1 MMRFA
6 YCFRAAVCLL
16 LFMGTMPGFPAQE
29 MEREQLKQA
38 IEEHRMHI
46 RAADSTGDA
55 REAAR
60 QRIMLAPLVK
70 PEEARRLYEAA
81 AVIADSAELAE
92 DEELRARQGLME
104 LHRAKGNWRAAYEE
118 GARVI
123 ELTAQWQQRQAL
135 LALDEEQALGQ
146 RAVAQRDSVLAEL
159 SAVRNDAALQLEALR
174 QQQETWKWALI
185 MVALVGALMLAAFV
199 WSNGRSRKRMRADIE
214 ALRAELAASRVQPM
228 NRVRDRPTPPSVVPP
243 DPEPVVEAPR
253 PISAKEPDR
262 LVLDIFRTSAPERL
276 STLKQARAQGD
287 TDKVV
292 RVVHTLKPQ
301 LMALDPG
308 RFGPLCAS
316 LTEPGASGDRMR
328 WNAELDRL
336 EQGLLQLLG

>member
-1 MMRFA
+1 MMRSA
-6 YCFRAAVCLL
+6 YRFRAAVWLL
-16 LFMGTMPGFPAQE
+16 LFMGTMAGVPAQD

-38 IEEHRMHI
+38 IEEHRTHI

-70 PEEARRLYEAA
+70 AVEARKLYEQAA
-81 AVIADSAELAE
+81 AIADSAELVE

-118 GARVI
+118 GAKII

-146 RAVAQRDSVLAEL
+146 RAVAQRDSVLADL
-159 SAVRNDAALQLEALR
+159 AAVRNDAALQLEALR
-174 QQQETWKWALI
+174 QQQETWKWASI
-185 MVALVGALMLAAFV
+185 MVALIGALILATFV
-199 WSNGRSRKRMRADIE
+199 WSSGRSRKRIRADIE
-214 ALRAELAASRVQPM
+214 ALRAEIAASRVQPL
-228 NRVRDRPTPPSVVPP
+228 NRVRERPTPPSGLPP
-243 DPEPVVEAPR
+243 DAAPAVEAPR
-253 PISAKEPDR
+253 PITAKEPDR
-262 LVLDIFRTSAPERL
+262 LVLEIFRTAAPERL
-276 STLKQARAQGD
+276 STLKQARAKGD

-301 LMALDPG
+301 LVALDPD

-328 WNAELDRL
+328 WNADLDRL
-336 EQGLLQLLG
+336 EQGLQQLLG